1 MGNTQQKLTSY
12 SLDDTDPENPQVKF
26 PKEYKELIFN
36 KLVLPYYNDNIEYEI
51 KSKDGWSKVSIAFL
65 SISTF
70 LIGGSSLLSFAC
82 GFYPNN
88 VLNFIAGSVGLL
100 SIMFKEFATYA
111 NSIDHI
117 KTLTLNELLK
127 NIDINHS
134 FIDTSTNYKLAI
146 DRKSQGLQT
155 SKKEPNINIDNDTK
169 NTINNAIIQAL
180 TQFNIKSKNDVELST
195 ISSIIDQTV
204 NITDKQPINKT
215 EQLSI
220 NNTDQLPINQLNN
233 QEQNTKSFKPKLK
246 NAKLPTEQLGNDI
259 LGTTIQEL

>member
-1 MGNTQQKLTSY
+1 MGNTQKKLTTY
-12 SLDDTDPENPQVKF
+12 SLDDTDPENPPVKF
-26 PKEYKELIFN
+26 PKEYKEEIFN
-36 KLVLPYYNDNIEYEI
+36 KLVLPYYHDNIEYEI

-88 VLNFIAGSVGLL
+88 VLNFVAGSIGLL

-155 SKKEPNINIDNDTK
+155 SKKEPNIDNDTK
-169 NTINNAIIQAL
+169 NAINNAIIQTLAQL
-180 TQFNIKSKNDVELST
+180 NIKSIPQNEVQEFKEESQDIPKNKPIQKPL
-195 ISSIIDQTV
+195 
-204 NITDKQPINKT
+204 ITDI
-215 EQLSI
+215 S
-220 NNTDQLPINQLNN
+220 
-233 QEQNTKSFKPKLK
+233 
-246 NAKLPTEQLGNDI
+246 
-259 LGTTIQEL
+259 GTFIQEL

>member
-1 MGNTQQKLTSY
+1 MGNTQKKLTTY
-12 SLDDTDPENPQVKF
+12 ALDDSDPENPPVKF
-26 PKEYKELIFN
+26 PKQYKEEIFN
-36 KLVLPYYNDNIEYEI
+36 KLVLPYYHDNIEYEI

-88 VLNFIAGSVGLL
+88 VLNFVAGSIGLL

-146 DRKSQGLQT
+146 DRKSQGLET
-155 SKKEPNINIDNDTK
+155 SKKEPNIDNDTK
-169 NTINNAIIQAL
+169 NALNNAIIQAL
-180 TQFNIKSKNDVELST
+180 AQLNIKSIPQNEVELST
-195 ISSIIDQTV
+195 FRIDDFKQATQDGLPKQKPLHTDIS
-204 NITDKQPINKT
+204 
-215 EQLSI
+215 
-220 NNTDQLPINQLNN
+220 
-233 QEQNTKSFKPKLK
+233 
-246 NAKLPTEQLGNDI
+246 
-259 LGTTIQEL
+259 GTFIQEL

>member
-1 MGNTQQKLTSY
+1 MGNTQKLTTY
-12 SLDDTDPENPQVKF
+12 SLDDSDTESPVKF
-26 PKEYKELIFN
+26 PKEYKEEIFN
-36 KLVLPYYNDNIEYEI
+36 KLVLPYYHDNIEYEI

-88 VLNFIAGSVGLL
+88 VLNFVAGSIGLL

-146 DRKSQGLQT
+146 DRKSQEIQT
-155 SKKEPNINIDNDTK
+155 SKKEINIDNDTK
-169 NTINNAIIQAL
+169 NAINNAIIQTLAQL
-180 TQFNIKSKNDVELST
+180 NIKSNPQNEVHDFNETQDDIPKNKP
-195 ISSIIDQTV
+195 IQKPF
-204 NITDKQPINKT
+204 ITDM
-215 EQLSI
+215 S
-220 NNTDQLPINQLNN
+220 
-233 QEQNTKSFKPKLK
+233 
-246 NAKLPTEQLGNDI
+246 
-259 LGTTIQEL
+259 GTFIHEL

>member
-1 MGNTQQKLTSY
+1 MNREINRIKYFLNSMGNTQKKLTNY
-12 SLDDTDPENPQVKF
+12 SLDDNDTGNPVKF
-26 PKEYKELIFN
+26 PKEYKEEIFN
-36 KLVLPYYNDNIEYEI
+36 KLVLPYYHDNIEYEI

-88 VLNFIAGSVGLL
+88 ILNFVAGSIGLL

-146 DRKSQGLQT
+146 DRKSQGLET
-155 SKKEPNINIDNDTK
+155 SKKELNIENDTK
-169 NTINNAIIQAL
+169 TAINNAIIQAL
-180 TQFNIKSKNDVELST
+180 TQLNIKSNPENEVHEF
-195 ISSIIDQTV
+195 
-204 NITDKQPINKT
+204 KQPDGNK
-215 EQLSI
+215 
-220 NNTDQLPINQLNN
+220 PLN
-233 QEQNTKSFKPKLK
+233 L
-246 NAKLPTEQLGNDI
+246 DI
-259 LGTTIQEL
+259 SGTFIQEL

>member
-1 MGNTQQKLTSY
+1 MGNTQHKLTSY
-12 SLDDTDPENPQVKF
+12 SLDDPDPENPVKF
-26 PKEYKELIFN
+26 PKEYKEEIFN
-36 KLVLPYYNDNIEYEI
+36 KLVLPYYHYNIEYEI

-88 VLNFIAGSVGLL
+88 ILNFVAGSIGLL

-146 DRKSQGLQT
+146 DRKSQSLET
-155 SKKEPNINIDNDTK
+155 SKREPNIDDTK
-169 NTINNAIIQAL
+169 NAINNAIIQAL
-180 TQFNIKSKNDVELST
+180 AQLNIKSIPQNEVE
-195 ISSIIDQTV
+195 
-204 NITDKQPINKT
+204 
-215 EQLSI
+215 E
-220 NNTDQLPINQLNN
+220 
-233 QEQNTKSFKPKLK
+233 TKSNQKTL
-246 NAKLPTEQLGNDI
+246 NINLPTDI
-259 LGTTIQEL
+259 SGTFIREL

>member
-1 MGNTQQKLTSY
+1 MGNTQKKLTNY
-12 SLDDTDPENPQVKF
+12 SLDDSDTEIPVKF
-26 PKEYKELIFN
+26 PKEYKEEIFN
-36 KLVLPYYNDNIEYEI
+36 KLVLPYYHDNIEYEI

-88 VLNFIAGSVGLL
+88 VLNFIAGSIGLL

-146 DRKSQGLQT
+146 DRKSQGIQT
-155 SKKEPNINIDNDTK
+155 SKKEMNIDNDTK
-169 NTINNAIIQAL
+169 NAINNAIIQTLAQL
-180 TQFNIKSKNDVELST
+180 NIKSNPQNEVELST
-195 ISSIIDQTV
+195 IRIDDFKQAESQDGISKNKSNQKTL
-204 NITDKQPINKT
+204 NIN
-215 EQLSI
+215 
-220 NNTDQLPINQLNN
+220 
-233 QEQNTKSFKPKLK
+233 
-246 NAKLPTEQLGNDI
+246 LPTDI
-259 LGTTIQEL
+259 SGTFIREL

>member
-1 MGNTQQKLTSY
+1 MGNTQHKLTTY
-12 SLDDTDPENPQVKF
+12 SLDDTDHENPVKF
-26 PKEYKELIFN
+26 PKEYKEEIFN
-36 KLVLPYYNDNIEYEI
+36 KLVLPYYHYNIEYEI

-88 VLNFIAGSVGLL
+88 ILNFVAGSIGLL

-155 SKKEPNINIDNDTK
+155 SKKEPNIDDK
-169 NTINNAIIQAL
+169 HAINNAIIQAL
-180 TQFNIKSKNDVELST
+180 AQLNIKPNPQNEVE
-195 ISSIIDQTV
+195 
-204 NITDKQPINKT
+204 
-215 EQLSI
+215 E
-220 NNTDQLPINQLNN
+220 
-233 QEQNTKSFKPKLK
+233 TKSNQKTL
-246 NAKLPTEQLGNDI
+246 NINLPTDI
-259 LGTTIQEL
+259 SGTFIREL